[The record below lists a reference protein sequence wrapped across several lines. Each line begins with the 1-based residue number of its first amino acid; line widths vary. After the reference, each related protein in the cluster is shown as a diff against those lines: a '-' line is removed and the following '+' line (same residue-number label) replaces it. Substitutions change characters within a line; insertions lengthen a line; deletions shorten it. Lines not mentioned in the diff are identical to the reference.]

1 MKWNVL
7 SWSAAVAWLCVS
19 TFSQPAER
27 MRSTPQTPDDVEKLS
42 AECEKGQLAS
52 CTALGIDYL
61 DGRGVTKDE
70 NKARALL
77 ERACGGNDARGCN
90 NLGIIYAEGLSVPK
104 DGARAVQLYQRG
116 CDGGYLRACMNLG
129 RMYSNGRGA
138 PKDEARA
145 VQLFRKVC
153 ESGSVSVAETMI
165 TAMTH
170 LRKEQYELIQELKV
184 NDDCGACVTDSTATW
199 SKSCGGRSDGHRVC
213 G

>member
-27 MRSTPQTPDDVEKLS
+27 MRWTQQKPDDVEKLS

-104 DGARAVQLYQRG
+104 DGARAVQL
-116 CDGGYLRACMNLG
+116 
-129 RMYSNGRGA
+129 
-138 PKDEARA
+138 
-145 VQLFRKVC
+145 FRKVC

-184 NDDCGACVTDSTATW
+184 NDDCGACVTESTATW
-199 SKSCGGRSDGHRVC
+199 PKS
-213 G
+213 